1 MFVEVPVDRLSILSL
16 EVSMEVPEEE
26 PLSVEVSVEVSG
38 GVPVEEPLSVEV
50 SVEVS
55 REVPVEEQLMVGV
68 LEGVPIVL
76 VNRLIKGVDCRSEN
90 V

>member
-1 MFVEVPVDRLSILSL
+1 MFVEVPVDRLSILSF

-26 PLSVEVSVEVSG
+26 PLSVEVSVEVSW
-38 GVPVEEPLSVEV
+38 V
-50 SVEVS
+50 S
-55 REVPVEEQLMVGV
+55 LMVGV

-76 VNRLIKGVDCRSEN
+76 VNRLITVVFCRSEN